1 MKREG
6 FTLIE
11 TLIYAAI
18 FALAIFALVSVYN
31 SSVQTRSIA
40 LAQEAVLESR
50 RVAEATIL
58 KRLREATSVTT
69 PASGTSSSLVIGS
82 PTALE
87 NPVTFAVS
95 SGRLTMQLG
104 ALGTP
109 VPITASNVTVS
120 SFSVTRLDGSPA
132 SLAITI
138 VYSASTAARATV
150 TETSNFGFTLRL

>member
-18 FALAIFALVSVYN
+18 FAIAIFALVSVYN
-31 SSVQTRSIA
+31 SSVQTHSIA

-50 RVAEATIL
+50 RVAEAAIL

-69 PASGTSSSLVIGS
+69 PASGTSSTLVIGS
-82 PTALE
+82 PTAAE

-95 SGRLTMQLG
+95 SGRLTMKLG
-104 ALGTP
+104 SGTA
-109 VPITASNVTVS
+109 VPLTSSTVTVT
-120 SFSVTRLDGSPA
+120 SFSVTRLDGVPA
-132 SLAITI
+132 SLGITI

-150 TETSNFGFTLRL
+150 TATSNFGFTLRL